1 MISYRHDTG
10 AWLNAEQGSPSR
22 SRTRQPARRGGTLEM
37 TPFKALEDL
46 WI

>member
-10 AWLNAEQGSPSR
+10 AWLNAEQGSSEQG
-22 SRTRQPARRGGTLEM
+22 SESNA
-37 TPFKALEDL
+37 FVALEDL